1 MTCIFLRDRASA
13 VLRFNNSARRYVSP
27 AGNALQRDGA
37 ASLPAGIEQAASEAD
52 SSAPSQDGQASQV
65 KPYKRRPLP
74 LSPLMDP
81 DLIAARQKWTLPKAP
96 PSKTPTAFQKQLAK
110 NPYAQALATPVRRCL
125 LTNVVLPK
133 YFLQEFNIMA
143 HPDTKQPLYVPQN
156 LTSKFTRAAHQTHEM
171 TDPKGVENPEAEL
184 ESTKNAG
191 EAPIDN
197 SLNPNTEAT
206 QNCTSS
212 DAQLPERSS
221 KIGPSVHLLGTQG
234 LLKSMTKKGG
244 FLYKPSRFGGPR
256 SARSKPYATL
266 MGSTIWRPDMDVLVL
281 ELLRRR
287 LVESL
292 RYCARLQKGYLVP
305 CTDWEVA
312 KGKGQVGAFL
322 WLEGEE
328 SNSDSNPSEFATL
341 DIERGKAHKT
351 PVHNLPALLGGEL
364 IKELKEELPSVF
376 ENKILAL
383 KHKRNTVDLQL
394 RLWKLQG
401 FLAG

>member
-1 MTCIFLRDRASA
+1 MTCIFLRGRAPA

-27 AGNALQRDGA
+27 AGKALQRECA
-37 ASLPAGIEQAASEAD
+37 SSLPAGIEQAASEAN
-52 SSAPSQDGQASQV
+52 SSAPTQDGQTSQV
-65 KPYKRRPLP
+65 KPYERRPLP

-143 HPDTKQPLYVPQN
+143 HPETQQPLYVPQN
-156 LTSKFTRAAHQTHEM
+156 LTSKFATAAHQTHE
-171 TDPKGVENPEAEL
+171 TADPNGVENLEAEL
-184 ESTKNAG
+184 ESTKTAG
-191 EAPIDN
+191 EAPRDD
-197 SLNPNTEAT
+197 SLNPNTEAA
-206 QNCTSS
+206 QSCTSS
-212 DAQLPERSS
+212 HPQLPEQSS

-244 FLYKPSRFGGPR
+244 FPYRPSRFGGPR
-256 SARSKPYATL
+256 SARSKPYARL
-266 MGSTIWRPDMDVLVL
+266 MGNTIWRPDMDDLVL
-281 ELLRRR
+281 GLMRRR

-292 RYCARLQKGYLVP
+292 RYCAKLQKGYLVP
-305 CTDWEVA
+305 CADWEVA
-312 KGKGQVGAFL
+312 KGKAQVGAFL
-322 WLEGEE
+322 WMEGEE
-328 SNSDSNPSEFATL
+328 NNSDNNPSEFATL

-351 PVHNLPALLGGEL
+351 PVHNLPALLGDEL
-364 IKELKEELPSVF
+364 VKELKEELPSVF